1 MSKAY
6 QSKRDRWQRMLE
18 ALPASLRE
26 PIFQRNIETVAALSP
41 QAQTRLEEANHAGPK
56 RLSPALDQLHFK
68 LNALI
73 AGLIR

>member
-6 QSKRDRWQRMLE
+6 KSKHDRRQRMLE

-41 QAQTRLEEANHAGPK
+41 QAQTRLEEAVHAG
-56 RLSPALDQLHFK
+56 LK
-68 LNALI
+68 L
-73 AGLIR
+73 